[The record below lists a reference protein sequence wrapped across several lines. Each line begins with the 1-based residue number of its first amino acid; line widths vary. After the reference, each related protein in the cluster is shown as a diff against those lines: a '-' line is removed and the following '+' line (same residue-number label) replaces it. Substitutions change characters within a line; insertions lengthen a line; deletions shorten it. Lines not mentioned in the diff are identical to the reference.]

1 MDKSKNLRYLLG
13 VTCFTAILDVFY
25 NTFLISRFYNL
36 SGGDA
41 NKVIS
46 IYYIIVY
53 ATIPFISLIF
63 RRYFKAKSTE
73 AMRSGVIIN
82 ALLMILI
89 SAMNDQMLISVY
101 GIIGFLFGVSQAFYY
116 VPYSVVVATFA
127 GKNSIRYCATSN
139 MIFNIANIVFPITLG
154 KIIDANSFR
163 SVAIALTVLAILQ
176 VVLTFKVENIRNR
189 VEFNFHEFFKL
200 IKNNIEERKKVEN
213 TAKITFYKGVNTSV
227 LDRTVLLLIKS
238 MFETEFELGRLTT
251 IFAIITILVNY
262 LAQKIFRKKNGEN
275 ISSKQFSYMKIIL
288 IFSMISVTSAI
299 MYLIVMPSKNSFVI
313 FRLISSIFI
322 TIILLLTDMNHYD
335 VSSETGNFKA
345 EFQIFTEFC
354 LGLGKVGGMAV
365 LLIVDYIIGSIFAID
380 AVLIVIASIVIMHAR
395 TLLKNFSKAID

>member
-213 TAKITFYKGVNTSV
+213 TAKITFYKGVNT
-227 LDRTVLLLIKS
+227 
-238 MFETEFELGRLTT
+238 
-251 IFAIITILVNY
+251 
-262 LAQKIFRKKNGEN
+262 
-275 ISSKQFSYMKIIL
+275 
-288 IFSMISVTSAI
+288 
-299 MYLIVMPSKNSFVI
+299 
-313 FRLISSIFI
+313 
-322 TIILLLTDMNHYD
+322 
-335 VSSETGNFKA
+335 
-345 EFQIFTEFC
+345 
-354 LGLGKVGGMAV
+354 
-365 LLIVDYIIGSIFAID
+365 
-380 AVLIVIASIVIMHAR
+380 
-395 TLLKNFSKAID
+395 